1 MKIKDGF
8 ALRNFAD
15 KWIAV
20 SINDNTHE
28 NNLFITLNNSGAFV
42 WELLKNDTSYD
53 EVITAITN
61 KYGIDNNTA
70 KADFDAFL
78 SKVRDAGI
86 LDE

>member
-42 WELLKNDTSYD
+42 WNLLQNETQQLHKQIPIQLQNH
-53 EVITAITN
+53 I
-61 KYGIDNNTA
+61 
-70 KADFDAFL
+70 
-78 SKVRDAGI
+78 R
-86 LDE
+86 

>member
-20 SINDNTHE
+20 SINDNSHE

-42 WELLKNDTSYD
+42 WDLLQNETDYST
-53 EVITAITN
+53 VINAITE
-61 KYGIDNNTA
+61 KYGIDTTTA
-70 KADFDAFL
+70 QEDFDAFL
-78 SKVRDAGI
+78 YKVRSAGI

>member
-1 MKIKDGF
+1 MKIKEGF

-42 WELLKNDTSYD
+42 WNLLQNEMSYD
-53 EVITAITN
+53 DVIKKITQKYDIDSKTAQ
-61 KYGIDNNTA
+61 D
-70 KADFDAFL
+70 DFDSFL
-78 SKVRDAGI
+78 SKVRNAGI

>member
-42 WELLKNDTSYD
+42 WNLLQNETDYNT
-53 EVITAITN
+53 VIKAITE
-61 KYGIDNNTA
+61 KYDIDTKTA
-70 KADFDAFL
+70 QEDFDAFL
-78 SKVRDAGI
+78 VKVRNAGI

>member
-1 MKIKDGF
+1 MKIKNGF

-42 WELLKNDTSYD
+42 WDLLQNETDYDT
-53 EVITAITN
+53 VIKAITE
-61 KYGIDNNTA
+61 KYDIDTKTA
-70 KADFDAFL
+70 QDDFDAFL
-78 SKVRDAGI
+78 FKVRNAGI